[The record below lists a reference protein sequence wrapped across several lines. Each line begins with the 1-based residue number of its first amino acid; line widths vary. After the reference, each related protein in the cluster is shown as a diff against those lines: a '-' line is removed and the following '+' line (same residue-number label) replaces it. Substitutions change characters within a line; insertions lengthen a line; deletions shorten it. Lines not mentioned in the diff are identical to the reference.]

1 MIRFLATL
9 LIFLATAASAHAE
22 RLVSTLS
29 NTSIQITS
37 SFAGEV
43 LTLFGNIEPSAGEAD
58 EVVQGPFHVI
68 IVIEGPLA
76 DGVARRKRN
85 VAGIWVNTEQVTF
98 NDFPSYF
105 QVMASG
111 KLGSI
116 TNPTTLAVENIDPAA
131 QARHST
137 VAGYWDSAVFGQ
149 ALVRLMTERGHF
161 GVRENSVRFLSNTA
175 YAARLVLPHD
185 VPNGSFAARTYVF
198 QNGTVVAERSEGFTV
213 QKMGFERLIYSAAV
227 GQPFLYGLV
236 CVMLA
241 IFTGWLGGVVFR
253 R

>member
-1 MIRFLATL
+1 MIRIAATL
-9 LIFLATAASAHAE
+9 LILLATVVAARAE

-29 NTSIQITS
+29 NASVQITS

-43 LTLFGNIEPSAGEAD
+43 LTLFGNIEPNAGAAD
-58 EVVQGPFHVI
+58 EVIVGPFHVI

-85 VAGIWVNTEQVTF
+85 VFGIWVNTEQVTF
-98 NDFPSYF
+98 EDFPSYF
-105 QVMASG
+105 QVLASG
-111 KLGSI
+111 RLAAI
-116 TNPTTLAVENIDPAA
+116 TNATTLAVENIDPAA

-149 ALVRLMTERGHF
+149 SLVRLMTERGHF
-161 GVRENSVRFLSNTA
+161 GVREDGVRFLSNTA
-175 YAARLVLPHD
+175 YAARMVLPHD
-185 VPNGSFAARTYVF
+185 VPNGRFAARTYVF
-198 QNGTVVAERSEGFTV
+198 RNGEVIAERSEGFTV
-213 QKMGFERLIYSAAV
+213 QKMGFERFIYSAAV

-236 CVMLA
+236 CVILA